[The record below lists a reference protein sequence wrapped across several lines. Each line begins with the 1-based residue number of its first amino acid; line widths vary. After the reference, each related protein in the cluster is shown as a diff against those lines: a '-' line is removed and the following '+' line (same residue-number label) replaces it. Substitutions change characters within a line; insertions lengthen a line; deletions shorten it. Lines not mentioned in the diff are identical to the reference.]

1 MDSYLTREQLAAL
14 FKVKPR
20 TVSQWLAEGCPV
32 LYTGAKRTPGKG
44 CRPLFIPEEIE
55 QWLKHRAPAPPTRPA
70 LSPLFF
76 GLPVTGKEGT
86 PS

>member
-20 TVSQWLAEGCPV
+20 TVSHWLAEGCPV

-44 CRPLFIPEEIE
+44 CRPLFISEEIE
-55 QWLKHRAPAPPTRPA
+55 QWLKNRDHANPGKPA
-70 LSPLFF
+70 LSPCFF
-76 GLPVTGKEGT
+76 GLPTGKEG
-86 PS
+86 SLS